1 MSDIQQD
8 AEFSPHMGSEAE
20 VLQPY
25 DARERVGLPPL
36 VKLAILAIGLILI
49 ALIVLKLYQPGVRD
63 RSDPPRITADNTP
76 FKVPPKEAGGRQTPN
91 QDKVVFEVMDGKK
104 PTTDTSIQTPPETP
118 IKVEAPAPV
127 VNSVEL
133 PNEAPKPSTTAS
145 PPQIV
150 AAPAPR
156 PQSPVRST
164 QPVSNTQIGTSEWV
178 VQVAS
183 VRDESDARNLWT
195 GLERKFPNL
204 VSSTASDIKRVDL
217 GDKGVYYRLRV
228 AGLADKTSAQ
238 TLCSNL
244 KAGGQDCLVTRR

>member
-1 MSDIQQD
+1 MCI
-8 AEFSPHMGSEAE
+8 
-20 VLQPY
+20 
-25 DARERVGLPPL
+25 
-36 VKLAILAIGLILI
+36 
-49 ALIVLKLYQPGVRD
+49 RD
-63 RSDPPRITADNTP
+63 R
-76 FKVPPKEAGGRQTPN
+76 
-91 QDKVVFEVMDGKK
+91 
-104 PTTDTSIQTPPETP
+104 TPPETP

-127 VNSVEL
+127 VNSVGS

-156 PQSPVRST
+156 PKSPVRNT

-195 GLERKFPNL
+195 WLERKFPNL